1 MEDAQA
7 ALDLVLGV
15 LQGRIVIG
23 NNVRC
28 LTPRVGRRAL
38 SASRVPQ
45 AEDEAESV
53 FERVRAH
60 PVGGL
65 QPRCIIAGPSGVA
78 RPHRTCATAVATETD
93 AETVDAMLSSGEEG
107 QREFSVSVLTAFDC
121 PTEDLTPETVDASHP
136 HSAGGA
142 LTLCGPPCRPPRS
155 MRSWS
160 GRLPTAPI
168 TTASQW

>member
-28 LTPRVGRRAL
+28 LTPRAGRRAL

-107 QREFSVSVLTAFDC
+107 QREFSVIVLTAFDC
-121 PTEDLTPETVDASHP
+121 PTEDLTPETVDAP
-136 HSAGGA
+136 ILAVPA
-142 LTLCGPPCRPPRS
+142 A
-155 MRSWS
+155 
-160 GRLPTAPI
+160 RLPSAARRADRRARCAAGAGACPLHR
-168 TTASQW
+168 